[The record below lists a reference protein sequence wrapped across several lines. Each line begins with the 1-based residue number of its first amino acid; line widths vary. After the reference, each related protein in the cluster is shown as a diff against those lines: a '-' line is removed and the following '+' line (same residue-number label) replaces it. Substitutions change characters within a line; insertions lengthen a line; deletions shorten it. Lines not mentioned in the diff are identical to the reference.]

1 MKLVVTGGA
10 GFVGAHV
17 VRAARSLGHEVVVV
31 DRRGSGPAAA
41 LPPDGDLVA
50 EDVRHPRR
58 IAPRIG
64 RADVVIHLA
73 ADASVPHGERAPLAM
88 AEDNLAGTA
97 GALELAEAVQARQF
111 RFVSSAAVYGD
122 PGPHLPLNEAAPL
135 APLSFYGW
143 SKWAGE
149 AWCRRF
155 ADTRGIALVIF
166 RPANIYGPGQNSS
179 GEGGVVARFC
189 ERLRAGAPLVRE
201 GSGEQVRDYVHVRD
215 VAAALL
221 HRLGDPVPPAL
232 DSEAWLFNV
241 GTGVGV
247 TVNALGAALAAIA
260 GRPLAWE
267 PAPPRPGDIFAS
279 VFDPHR
285 LEAWGFRPTVPLHD
299 GLRETWEALAAR

>member
-10 GFVGAHV
+10 GFVGTHV
-17 VRAARSLGHEVVVV
+17 VHAARALGHEVVVV
-31 DRRGSGPAAA
+31 DRLAPGPARP
-41 LPPDGDLVA
+41 LPPDVHLIA

-58 IAPRIG
+58 IAARVG
-64 RADVVIHLA
+64 RADVVMHLA

-88 AEDNLAGTA
+88 AEDNVAGTA

-122 PGPHLPLNEAAPL
+122 PGPRLPLHEGAPL

-155 ADTRGIALVIF
+155 AETRGLALVIF

-179 GEGGVVARFC
+179 GEGGVVARFA
-189 ERLRAGAPLVRE
+189 ERLASGAPLVRE
-201 GSGEQVRDYVHVRD
+201 GSGEQVRDYIHVRD
-215 VAAALL
+215 VATALL
-221 HRLGDPVPPAL
+221 HRLGDPVPPAG
-232 DSEAWLFNV
+232 DADAWLFNV
-241 GTGVGV
+241 GSGVGV

-260 GRPLAWE
+260 QRPLVWE

-279 VFDPHR
+279 VFDTAR
-285 LEAWGFRPTVPLHD
+285 LTGWGFCPTVPLPE
-299 GLRETWEALAAR
+299 GLRETWEALGAR